1 MGACQF
7 RDGLSCLNPEAGNL
21 NPCVSHPRN
30 AIPLSS
36 SGLDSLAPNMRHKDL
51 HLHLQEIL
59 TNARLMTLL
68 QPVLDLVKG
77 RVMGY
82 EALSRGPSNSPLHAP
97 QALFRVAELHGL
109 QAALDWACVRMALK
123 TFARLNLPGQLF
135 VNLSPG
141 SLLDPTFGPDAF
153 LGALGTAGMAS
164 NRVVIEITENA
175 SALDY
180 GDLRH
185 AVSQLRAA
193 GIEVAIDDL
202 GEGFSSLRLWSELKP
217 AFVKIDK
224 HFISG
229 IHQDPHK
236 IQFVRS
242 IRQLAEG
249 AHSCV
254 IAEGVENPSEL
265 AVLKDLGIRYAQ
277 GYLIGRPSPV
287 PTRLPSREV
296 QVCLQS
302 GTISVFPMLQ
312 ARDSLHMTAGKLV
325 ASAPSVTPQTASHKV
340 LELMMQH
347 SDLHAVAVVDKGIP
361 VGIIHRPALLDRFIS
376 LYGRELHGRKPC
388 SGLMDPEPLIV
399 DKATRMTELSELVVE
414 KGKAAFTQ
422 GFVITSGGLYLGLG
436 SGFDLMREV
445 TEMQIVAARYA
456 NPLTGLPGNVP
467 IQEHMERLL
476 ANEQTFV
483 TAYFDLDQFKP
494 YNDVY
499 GFRRG
504 DDIIQLLARI
514 LRESCNAEL
523 DFAGHIGGDDFVVL
537 FQSLDWE
544 VRCHGML
551 ARFDRECLALFNPE
565 HVEAG
570 GYHSEDRRGAMAFH
584 ALVTLS
590 IGAVLVDPTH
600 FHQYQEVARAA
611 SEAKRMA
618 KHIDGSSLFIDQ
630 RRMPFGRQ
638 LAEEAR
644 AIGPNARTEDVSP
657 TSLSRDLVGQ
667 ATN

>member
-1 MGACQF
+1 M
-7 RDGLSCLNPEAGNL
+7 
-21 NPCVSHPRN
+21 SHDELR
-30 AIPLSS
+30 
-36 SGLDSLAPNMRHKDL
+36 L
-51 HLHLQEIL
+51 HLEHIL
-59 TNARLMTLL
+59 KNVRLMTLL
-68 QPVLDLVKG
+68 QPILDLMEG
-77 RVMGY
+77 QVMGY

-97 QALFRVAELHGL
+97 QSLFRVAEQHGL
-109 QAALDWACVRMALK
+109 LTALDWTCMRMALK
-123 TFARLNLPGQLF
+123 TFARLNLPGRLF

-141 SLLDPTFGPDAF
+141 SLLDASFSPDAM
-153 LGALGTAGMAS
+153 LTALADAGLAS
-164 NRVVIEITENA
+164 NQVVIEITENTA
-175 SALDY
+175 ALDY
-180 GDLRH
+180 GQLRQ
-185 AVSQLRAA
+185 AVSLLRAT

-224 HFISG
+224 HFIAD

-287 PTRLPSREV
+287 PIRLLPREV
-296 QVCLQS
+296 EACLQS
-302 GTISVFPMLQ
+302 GTVSVFPMPRG
-312 ARDSLHMTAGKLV
+312 RDALRVSADNLV
-325 ASAPSVTPQTASHKV
+325 VPAPSVNPTTVSQDV

-347 SDLHAVAVVDKGIP
+347 PDLHAVAVVDDGIP
-361 VGIIHRPALLDRFIS
+361 VGIIHRPALLDRFIT

-388 SGLMDPEPLIV
+388 CDLMDDDPLIV
-399 DKATRMTELSELVVE
+399 DKATRMTELSELVVK

-422 GFVITSGGLYLGLG
+422 GFIITNEGRYLGLG

-445 TEMQIVAARYA
+445 TKMQIVAARYA
-456 NPLTGLPGNVP
+456 NPLSGLPGNVP

-476 ANEQTFV
+476 ANEQTFI
-483 TAYFDLDQFKP
+483 TAYFDLDHFKP

-514 LRESCNAEL
+514 LRESCDLEL
-523 DFAGHIGGDDFVVL
+523 DFIGHIGGDDFVVL

-544 VRCHGML
+544 TRCHSIL
-551 ARFDRECLALFNPE
+551 ARFDRECRALFNPE
-565 HVEAG
+565 HVAAG

-584 ALVTLS
+584 ALVSLS
-590 IGAVLVDPTH
+590 IGVVLVDPAH

-618 KHIDGSSLFIDQ
+618 KRIDGSRLFIDQ
-630 RRMPFGRQ
+630 RRVPFGRR
-638 LAEEAR
+638 LVAEETLR
-644 AIGPNARTEDVSP
+644 AVDCA
-657 TSLSRDLVGQ
+657 
-667 ATN
+667 

>member
-1 MGACQF
+1 
-7 RDGLSCLNPEAGNL
+7 
-21 NPCVSHPRN
+21 
-30 AIPLSS
+30 
-36 SGLDSLAPNMRHKDL
+36 MRV
-51 HLHLQEIL
+51 HLQDIL
-59 TNARLMTLL
+59 ANARLITLL
-68 QPVLDLVKG
+68 QPVLDLVEG
-77 RVMGY
+77 RVMAY
-82 EALSRGPSNSPLHAP
+82 EALTRGPSNSPLHAP
-97 QALFRVAELHGL
+97 QALFRVAEQHGL
-109 QAALDWACVRMALK
+109 MTALDWACVRMALK
-123 TFARLNLPGQLF
+123 SFAQLNLQGRLF

-141 SLLDPTFGPDAF
+141 SLLDASFAPDAV
-153 LGALGTAGMAS
+153 LAALSDAGMAS
-164 NRVVIEITENA
+164 NQVVIEITENA
-175 SALDY
+175 TALDY
-180 GDLRH
+180 GDLRQ
-185 AVSQLRAA
+185 AVSRLRAA

-217 AFVKIDK
+217 AFVNIDK
-224 HFISG
+224 HFIAD

-254 IAEGVENPSEL
+254 IAEGVESPSEL

-287 PTRLPSREV
+287 PIRLPSREV
-296 QVCLQS
+296 QACLQS
-302 GTISVFPMLQ
+302 GTVSVFPMLQ
-312 ARDSLHMTAGKLV
+312 ARDSLHMSAGKLV
-325 ASAPSVTPQTASHKV
+325 ASAPSVTPLTASQKV

-347 SDLHAVAVVDKGIP
+347 PDLHAVAVVEKGIP

-388 SGLMDPEPLIV
+388 RDLMDADPLIV
-399 DKATRMTELSELVVE
+399 DKATRMTELSELVVK

-422 GFVITSGGLYLGLG
+422 GFIITSEGRYLGLG

-467 IQEHMERLL
+467 VQEHLERLL
-476 ANEQTFV
+476 VNEQTFV
-483 TAYFDLDQFKP
+483 TAYFDLDHFKP

-504 DDIIQLLARI
+504 DVIIQLLARI
-514 LRESCNAEL
+514 LHDSCNAEL
-523 DFAGHIGGDDFVVL
+523 DFSGHIGGDDFVVL

-551 ARFDRECLALFNPE
+551 TRFDRECLALFNPE

-570 GYHSEDRRGAMAFH
+570 GYHSEDRRGVMAFH
-584 ALVTLS
+584 ALVSLS
-590 IGAVLVDPTH
+590 IGAVLVDPAH

-611 SEAKRMA
+611 SQAKHMAKR
-618 KHIDGSSLFIDQ
+618 IDGSSLFIDQ

-638 LAEEAR
+638 LVTDESFIGRETR
-644 AIGPNARTEDVSP
+644 AGDSHPLPSHAI
-657 TSLSRDLVGQ
+657 
-667 ATN
+667 

>member
-1 MGACQF
+1 M
-7 RDGLSCLNPEAGNL
+7 
-21 NPCVSHPRN
+21 SHEELR
-30 AIPLSS
+30 
-36 SGLDSLAPNMRHKDL
+36 L
-51 HLHLQEIL
+51 HLHDIL
-59 TNARLMTLL
+59 ANARLMTLL
-68 QPVLDLVKG
+68 QPVLDLVEG

-97 QALFRVAELHGL
+97 QALFRVAESYGL
-109 QAALDWACVRMALK
+109 LSALDWACVRMALK
-123 TFARLNLPGQLF
+123 TFAQLNLSGRLF

-141 SLLDPTFGPDAF
+141 SLLDASFAPDAV
-153 LGALGTAGMAS
+153 LAALTDAGISS
-164 NRVVIEITENA
+164 NQVVIEITENA
-175 SALDY
+175 TALDY
-180 GDLRH
+180 GDLRQ
-185 AVSQLRAA
+185 AVSRLRAG

-224 HFISG
+224 HFIAD

-236 IQFVRS
+236 VQFVRS

-254 IAEGVENPSEL
+254 IAEGVESPSEL

-287 PTRLPSREV
+287 PIRLPPRDV
-296 QVCLQS
+296 LACLQS
-302 GTISVFPMLQ
+302 GKVSVFPMLH
-312 ARDSLHMTAGKLV
+312 ARDGLHVSAGRLVMSAPIVSPMTASQD
-325 ASAPSVTPQTASHKV
+325 A

-347 SDLHAVAVVDKGIP
+347 PDLHALAVVDKGIP
-361 VGIIHRPALLDRFIS
+361 VGILHRPALLDRFIS

-388 SGLMDPEPLIV
+388 RDLMDPDPLIV
-399 DKATRMTELSELVVE
+399 DKATRMTELSELVVK

-422 GFVITSGGLYLGLG
+422 GFVITSEGRYLGLG

-456 NPLTGLPGNVP
+456 NPLSGLPGNVP

-514 LRESCNAEL
+514 LRESCNPEL
-523 DFAGHIGGDDFVVL
+523 DFVGHIGGDDFVVL

-544 VRCHGML
+544 VLCHGML
-551 ARFDRECLALFNPE
+551 ARFDRECRALFNPE

-570 GYHSEDRRGAMAFH
+570 GYRSEDRRGAMAFH

-590 IGAVLVDPTH
+590 IGAVLVDPSN

-611 SEAKRMA
+611 SEAKRVA
-618 KHIDGSSLFIDQ
+618 KRIDGSSLFIDQ
-630 RRMPFGRQ
+630 RRTPFGRQ
-638 LAEEAR
+638 LATEEAMP
-644 AIGPNARTEDVSP
+644 AADC
-657 TSLSRDLVGQ
+657 
-667 ATN
+667 A

>member
-1 MGACQF
+1 M
-7 RDGLSCLNPEAGNL
+7 
-21 NPCVSHPRN
+21 SHEE
-30 AIPLSS
+30 
-36 SGLDSLAPNMRHKDL
+36 MRV
-51 HLHLQEIL
+51 HLQDIL
-59 TNARLMTLL
+59 ANARLVTLL
-68 QPVLDLVKG
+68 QPVLDLVEG
-77 RVMGY
+77 RVMAY
-82 EALSRGPSNSPLHAP
+82 EALTRGPSNSPLHAP
-97 QALFRVAELHGL
+97 QALFRVAEQHGL
-109 QAALDWACVRMALK
+109 LTALDWACVRMALK
-123 TFARLNLPGQLF
+123 TFARLNLQGRLF

-141 SLLDPTFGPDAF
+141 SLLDASFAPDAV
-153 LGALGTAGMAS
+153 LAALGDAGMTS
-164 NRVVIEITENA
+164 NQVVIEITENA
-175 SALDY
+175 TALDY
-180 GDLRH
+180 GDLRQ
-185 AVSQLRAA
+185 AVSRLRAA

-224 HFISG
+224 HFIAD
-229 IHQDPHK
+229 IHRDPHK
-236 IQFVRS
+236 TQFVRS

-254 IAEGVENPSEL
+254 IAEGVESPSEL

-287 PTRLPSREV
+287 PIRLPSREV
-296 QVCLQS
+296 QACLQS
-302 GTISVFPMLQ
+302 GTVSVFPMLQ
-312 ARDSLHMTAGKLV
+312 ARDSLHMSAGKLV
-325 ASAPSVTPQTASHKV
+325 ASAPSVTPLTASQKV

-347 SDLHAVAVVDKGIP
+347 PDLHAVAVVDKGIP

-376 LYGRELHGRKPC
+376 LYARELHGRKPC
-388 SGLMDPEPLIV
+388 RELMDADPLIV
-399 DKATRMTELSELVVE
+399 DKATRMTELSELVVK

-422 GFVITSGGLYLGLG
+422 GFIITSEGRYLGVG

-445 TEMQIVAARYA
+445 SEMQIVAARYA

-476 ANEQTFV
+476 VNEQTFV
-483 TAYFDLDQFKP
+483 TAYFDLDHFKP

-504 DDIIQLLARI
+504 DVIIQLLARI
-514 LRESCNAEL
+514 LHDSCNAEL

-584 ALVTLS
+584 ALVSLS
-590 IGAVLVDPTH
+590 IGAVLVDPAH

-611 SEAKRMA
+611 SEAKHMA
-618 KHIDGSSLFIDQ
+618 KRIDGSSLFINQ

-638 LAEEAR
+638 LVTEGRFIGLETAAR
-644 AIGPNARTEDVSP
+644 DAHPLPSHAI
-657 TSLSRDLVGQ
+657 
-667 ATN
+667 

>member
-1 MGACQF
+1 
-7 RDGLSCLNPEAGNL
+7 
-21 NPCVSHPRN
+21 
-30 AIPLSS
+30 
-36 SGLDSLAPNMRHKDL
+36 MRQ
-51 HLHLQEIL
+51 HLQDIL
-59 TNARLMTLL
+59 ANARLVTLL
-68 QPVLDLVKG
+68 QPVLDLVEG
-77 RVMGY
+77 RVMAY

-97 QALFRVAELHGL
+97 QALFRVAAQQDLL
-109 QAALDWACVRMALK
+109 TALDWACVRMALK
-123 TFARLNLPGQLF
+123 TFAQLNLQGQLF

-141 SLLDPTFGPDAF
+141 SLLDASFAPDAV
-153 LGALGTAGMAS
+153 LAALDDVGMTS
-164 NRVVIEITENA
+164 NQVVIEITENA
-175 SALDY
+175 AALDY
-180 GDLRH
+180 GDLRQ
-185 AVSQLRAA
+185 AVVRLRAA

-224 HFISG
+224 HFIAD

-254 IAEGVENPSEL
+254 IAEGVESPSEL

-287 PTRLPSREV
+287 PIRLPSREV
-296 QVCLQS
+296 QACLQS
-302 GTISVFPMLQ
+302 GTVSVFPMLR
-312 ARDSLHMTAGKLV
+312 ARDSLHMSAGKLV
-325 ASAPSVTPQTASHKV
+325 ASAPSVTPQTASQDA
-340 LELMMQH
+340 LELMMRH
-347 SDLHAVAVVDKGIP
+347 PDLHAIAVVDQGMP
-361 VGIIHRPALLDRFIS
+361 VGIIHRPTLLDRFIS

-388 SGLMDPEPLIV
+388 RELMDADPLIV
-399 DKATRMTELSELVVE
+399 DKATRMTELSELVVN

-422 GFVITSGGLYLGLG
+422 GFIITSEGRYLGLG

-445 TEMQIVAARYA
+445 TEMQIIAARYA
-456 NPLTGLPGNVP
+456 NPLSGLPGNVP

-504 DDIIQLLARI
+504 DVIIQLLARI

-523 DFAGHIGGDDFVVL
+523 DFVGHIGGDDFVVL

-551 ARFDRECLALFNPE
+551 ARFDRECQALFNPD

-570 GYHSEDRRGAMAFH
+570 GYHSEDRRGVMTFH
-584 ALVTLS
+584 ALVSLS
-590 IGAVLVDPTH
+590 IGAVLVDPDY

-611 SEAKRMA
+611 AEAKHMA
-618 KHIDGSSLFIDQ
+618 KRIDGSNLFIDQ
-630 RRMPFGRQ
+630 RKMPFGRR
-638 LAEEAR
+638 LLEETSPNRPDAR
-644 AIGPNARTEDVSP
+644 SEVALPPPSHAI
-657 TSLSRDLVGQ
+657 
-667 ATN
+667 

>member
-1 MGACQF
+1 MACL
-7 RDGLSCLNPEAGNL
+7 R
-21 NPCVSHPRN
+21 RW
-30 AIPLSS
+30 
-36 SGLDSLAPNMRHKDL
+36 
-51 HLHLQEIL
+51 
-59 TNARLMTLL
+59 T
-68 QPVLDLVKG
+68 
-77 RVMGY
+77 
-82 EALSRGPSNSPLHAP
+82 GP
-97 QALFRVAELHGL
+97 
-109 QAALDWACVRMALK
+109 ACAWRCK

-141 SLLDPTFGPDAF
+141 SLLDPAFAPDAV
-153 LGALGTAGMAS
+153 LDALTES
-164 NRVVIEITENA
+164 RHRQQQVVIEITENA

-180 GDLRH
+180 GELRQ
-185 AVSQLRAA
+185 AVSRLRAA

-224 HFISG
+224 HFIAD

-287 PTRLPSREV
+287 PIRLPPREV
-296 QVCLQS
+296 QACLQS
-302 GTISVFPMLQ
+302 GMVSVFPMLHGARRPARVGWQ
-312 ARDSLHMTAGKLV
+312 AGAVRAHRHVRMTA
-325 ASAPSVTPQTASHKV
+325 SQDV

-347 SDLHAVAVVDKGIP
+347 PDLHAVAVVDKGIP

-388 SGLMDPEPLIV
+388 RDLMDADPLIV
-399 DKATRMTELSELVVE
+399 DKATRMTELSELVVK

-422 GFVITSGGLYLGLG
+422 GFVITSEGRYLGLG

-514 LRESCNAEL
+514 LRESCNPEL
-523 DFAGHIGGDDFVVL
+523 DFIGHIGGDDFVVL

-544 VRCHGML
+544 VRCHGIL

-570 GYHSEDRRGAMAFH
+570 GYRSEDRRGAMAFH

-590 IGAVLVDPTH
+590 IGAVLVDPSN

-618 KHIDGSSLFIDQ
+618 KRIDGSSLFIDQ
-630 RRMPFGRQ
+630 RRTPFGRQ
-638 LAEEAR
+638 LATEEAMP
-644 AIGPNARTEDVSP
+644 AADC
-657 TSLSRDLVGQ
+657 
-667 ATN
+667 A

>member
-1 MGACQF
+1 MLHAYRF
-7 RDGLSCLNPEAGNL
+7 RFRVPL
-21 NPCVSHPRN
+21 
-30 AIPLSS
+30 PLSMS
-36 SGLDSLAPNMRHKDL
+36 HDELR
-51 HLHLQEIL
+51 LQLEHIL
-59 TNARLMTLL
+59 KNSRLMTLL
-68 QPVLDLVKG
+68 QPVFDLVEG

-97 QALFRVAELHGL
+97 QALFRVAEQHGL
-109 QAALDWACVRMALK
+109 LSALDWACVRMAFK
-123 TFARLNLPGQLF
+123 TFSQLKLPGRLF

-141 SLLDPTFGPDAF
+141 SLLDAGFSPDAM
-153 LGALGTAGMAS
+153 LAALDRVGLTS
-164 NRVVIEITENA
+164 TRVVIEITEN
-175 SALDY
+175 SATLDY
-180 GDLRH
+180 ADLRQ
-185 AVSQLRAA
+185 AVSRLRAA

-217 AFVKIDK
+217 DFVKIDK
-224 HFISG
+224 HFIAD

-254 IAEGVENPSEL
+254 IAEGVESPSEL
-265 AVLKDLGIRYAQ
+265 AVLKDLGIRYVQ

-287 PTRLPSREV
+287 PARLPPREV
-296 QVCLQS
+296 QACLQS
-302 GTISVFPMLQ
+302 GKVSVFPMLH
-312 ARDSLHMTAGKLV
+312 ARDGLRVSADRLVISAPFVSPMTASQD
-325 ASAPSVTPQTASHKV
+325 A

-347 SDLHAVAVVDKGIP
+347 PDLHAVAVVDKGIP
-361 VGIIHRPALLDRFIS
+361 VGILHRPALLDRFIS
-376 LYGRELHGRKPC
+376 LYARELHGRKPC
-388 SGLMDPEPLIV
+388 RDLMDADPLIV
-399 DKATRMTELSELVVE
+399 DKATRMNELSELVVK
-414 KGKAAFTQ
+414 KGKTAFTQ
-422 GFVITSGGLYLGLG
+422 GFVITTEGRYLGLG

-445 TEMQIVAARYA
+445 TEMQLVAARYA
-456 NPLTGLPGNVP
+456 NPLSGLPGNVP

-476 ANEQTFV
+476 INERTFV
-483 TAYFDLDQFKP
+483 TAYFDLDHFKP

-504 DDIIQLLARI
+504 DDIIQLMARI

-523 DFAGHIGGDDFVVL
+523 DFIGHIGGDDFVVL

-565 HVEAG
+565 HVDAG

-584 ALVTLS
+584 ALVSLS
-590 IGAVLVDPTH
+590 IGAVLVDPAH

-611 SEAKRMA
+611 SEAKHMA
-618 KHIDGSSLFIDQ
+618 KRIDGSSLFIDQ
-630 RRMPFGRQ
+630 RRMPFGRTLAAEEEQQQ
-638 LAEEAR
+638 LAA
-644 AIGPNARTEDVSP
+644 
-657 TSLSRDLVGQ
+657 L
-667 ATN
+667 

>member
-1 MGACQF
+1 M
-7 RDGLSCLNPEAGNL
+7 
-21 NPCVSHPRN
+21 SHEE
-30 AIPLSS
+30 
-36 SGLDSLAPNMRHKDL
+36 MRV
-51 HLHLQEIL
+51 HLQDIL
-59 TNARLMTLL
+59 ANARLITLL
-68 QPVLDLVKG
+68 QPVLDLVEG
-77 RVMGY
+77 RVMAY
-82 EALSRGPSNSPLHAP
+82 EALTRGPSNSPLHAP
-97 QALFRVAELHGL
+97 QALFRVAEQHGL
-109 QAALDWACVRMALK
+109 MTALDWACVRMAFK
-123 TFARLNLPGQLF
+123 TFAQLNLQGRLF

-141 SLLDPTFGPDAF
+141 SLLDASFAPDAV
-153 LGALGTAGMAS
+153 LAALGDAGMAS
-164 NRVVIEITENA
+164 NQVVIEITENA
-175 SALDY
+175 TALDY
-180 GDLRH
+180 GDLRQ
-185 AVSQLRAA
+185 AVSRLRAA

-224 HFISG
+224 HFIAD

-254 IAEGVENPSEL
+254 IAEGVESPSEL

-287 PTRLPSREV
+287 PIRLPSREV
-296 QVCLQS
+296 QACLQS
-302 GTISVFPMLQ
+302 GTVSVFPMLR
-312 ARDSLHMTAGKLV
+312 ARDSLHMSAGKLV
-325 ASAPSVTPQTASHKV
+325 ASAPSVTPLTASQKV

-347 SDLHAVAVVDKGIP
+347 PDLHAVAVVDKGIP

-388 SGLMDPEPLIV
+388 RELMDADPLIV
-399 DKATRMTELSELVVE
+399 DKATRMTELSELVVK

-422 GFVITSGGLYLGLG
+422 GFIITSEGRYLGLG

-467 IQEHMERLL
+467 VQEHLERLL
-476 ANEQTFV
+476 VNEQTFV
-483 TAYFDLDQFKP
+483 TAYFDLDHFKP

-504 DDIIQLLARI
+504 DVIIQLLARI
-514 LRESCNAEL
+514 LHDSCNAEL

-551 ARFDRECLALFNPE
+551 TRFDRECLALFNSE

-570 GYHSEDRRGAMAFH
+570 GYHSEDRRGVMAFH
-584 ALVTLS
+584 ALVSLS
-590 IGAVLVDPTH
+590 IGAVLVDPAH

-611 SEAKRMA
+611 SQAKHMAKR
-618 KHIDGSSLFIDQ
+618 IDGSSLFIDQ

-638 LAEEAR
+638 LVTEESFIGRETPAR
-644 AIGPNARTEDVSP
+644 DSHPLPSHAI
-657 TSLSRDLVGQ
+657 
-667 ATN
+667 

>member
-1 MGACQF
+1 MSQEEMCQ
-7 RDGLSCLNPEAGNL
+7 
-21 NPCVSHPRN
+21 
-30 AIPLSS
+30 
-36 SGLDSLAPNMRHKDL
+36 
-51 HLHLQEIL
+51 HLQDIL
-59 TNARLMTLL
+59 ANARLMTLL
-68 QPVLDLVKG
+68 QPILDMVEG

-97 QALFRVAELHGL
+97 QALFRVAEQHGL
-109 QAALDWACVRMALK
+109 LTALDWACVRMALK
-123 TFARLNLPGQLF
+123 TFARLNLAGRLF

-141 SLLDPTFGPDAF
+141 SLLDASFAPDMLLAELNHFG
-153 LGALGTAGMAS
+153 LAGS
-164 NRVVIEITENA
+164 QIVIEITENA
-175 SALDY
+175 TSLDY
-180 GDLRH
+180 EDLRQ
-185 AVSQLRAA
+185 AASRLRAA

-224 HFISG
+224 HFIAD

-242 IRQLAEG
+242 IRQMAEG

-254 IAEGVENPSEL
+254 IAEGVENQSEL

-287 PTRLPSREV
+287 PVRLLPREV
-296 QVCLQS
+296 MACLES
-302 GTISVFPMLQ
+302 GTVSVFPMPQ
-312 ARDSLHMTAGKLV
+312 ARDSHHISAGKLV
-325 ASAPSVTPQTASHKV
+325 ASAPAVTPLTASQDV
-340 LELMMQH
+340 LDLMMKH
-347 SDLHAVAVVDKGIP
+347 PDLHAVAVVDNGIP

-376 LYGRELHGRKPC
+376 LYARELHGRKPC
-388 SGLMDPEPLIV
+388 RDLMDANPLVV
-399 DKATRMTELSELVVE
+399 DKATRMTELSELVVN

-422 GFVITSGGLYLGLG
+422 GFVITSEGRYLGMG

-476 ANEQTFV
+476 VNEQSFV
-483 TAYFDLDQFKP
+483 TAYFDLDHFKP

-504 DDIIQLLARI
+504 DVIIQLLARI

-523 DFAGHIGGDDFVVL
+523 DFIGHIGGDDFVVL

-544 VRCHGML
+544 IRCHGML
-551 ARFDRECLALFNPE
+551 SRFDRECLALFKPE
-565 HVEAG
+565 HAKAG
-570 GYHSEDRRGAMAFH
+570 GYYSEDRRGAMAFH
-584 ALVTLS
+584 ALTSLS
-590 IGAVLVDPTH
+590 IGAVLVDPAH

-611 SEAKRMA
+611 SEAKHIA
-618 KHIDGSSLFIDQ
+618 KRIDSSNLFIDQ

-638 LAEEAR
+638 LVDEAR
-644 AIGPNARTEDVSP
+644 AIGQDEPAEESAAEERNCQPLAQAA
-657 TSLSRDLVGQ
+657 SL
-667 ATN
+667 APAI

>member
-1 MGACQF
+1 
-7 RDGLSCLNPEAGNL
+7 
-21 NPCVSHPRN
+21 
-30 AIPLSS
+30 
-36 SGLDSLAPNMRHKDL
+36 MRQ
-51 HLHLQEIL
+51 HLQDIL
-59 TNARLMTLL
+59 ANARLVTLL
-68 QPVLDLVKG
+68 QPVLDLVEG
-77 RVMGY
+77 RVMAY

-97 QALFRVAELHGL
+97 QALFRVAAQHGL
-109 QAALDWACVRMALK
+109 LTALDWACVRMALK
-123 TFARLNLPGQLF
+123 TFARLNLPGRLF

-141 SLLDPTFGPDAF
+141 SLLDASFAP
-153 LGALGTAGMAS
+153 GAVLAALDEVGMTS
-164 NRVVIEITENA
+164 NQVVIEITENA
-175 SALDY
+175 AALDY
-180 GDLRH
+180 GDLRQ
-185 AVSQLRAA
+185 AVARLRAA

-224 HFISG
+224 HFIAD

-242 IRQLAEG
+242 IRQMAEG

-254 IAEGVENPSEL
+254 IAEGVESPSEL

-287 PTRLPSREV
+287 PIRLPSREV
-296 QVCLQS
+296 QACLQS
-302 GTISVFPMLQ
+302 GTVSVFPMLQ
-312 ARDSLHMTAGKLV
+312 ARDSLHVSAGKLV
-325 ASAPSVTPQTASHKV
+325 ASAPSVTPQTASQDV
-340 LELMMQH
+340 LELMMRH
-347 SDLHAVAVVDKGIP
+347 PDLHAIAVVNQGIP
-361 VGIIHRPALLDRFIS
+361 VGIIHRPTLLDRFIS
-376 LYGRELHGRKPC
+376 LYARELYGRKPC
-388 SGLMDPEPLIV
+388 SDLMDADPLIV
-399 DKATRMTELSELVVE
+399 DKATRMTELSELVVN

-422 GFVITSGGLYLGLG
+422 GFVITSEGRYLGLG

-445 TEMQIVAARYA
+445 TEMQIIAARYA
-456 NPLTGLPGNVP
+456 NPLSGLPGNVP

-504 DDIIQLLARI
+504 DVIIQLLARI

-523 DFAGHIGGDDFVVL
+523 DFVGHIGGDDFVVL

-551 ARFDRECLALFNPE
+551 ARFDRESQALFNPD

-570 GYHSEDRRGAMAFH
+570 GYHSEDRRGVMAFH
-584 ALVTLS
+584 ALVSLS
-590 IGAVLVDPTH
+590 IGAVLVDPDH

-611 SEAKRMA
+611 AEAKHMA
-618 KHIDGSSLFIDQ
+618 KRIEGSNLFIDQ
-630 RRMPFGRQ
+630 RKMPFGRR
-638 LAEEAR
+638 LLEE
-644 AIGPNARTEDVSP
+644 
-657 TSLSRDLVGQ
+657 TSLIRPDVRSEVASPPLSH
-667 ATN
+667 AI

>member
-1 MGACQF
+1 M
-7 RDGLSCLNPEAGNL
+7 SPSM
-21 NPCVSHPRN
+21 SHDELRVH
-30 AIPLSS
+30 
-36 SGLDSLAPNMRHKDL
+36 LDH
-51 HLHLQEIL
+51 IL
-59 TNARLMTLL
+59 DKARLLTLL
-68 QPVLDLVKG
+68 QPVLDLANG

-97 QALFRVAELHGL
+97 QAMFRVAEQHGL
-109 QAALDWACVRMALK
+109 LTALDWACIHMSLK
-123 TFARLNLPGQLF
+123 TFAQLKLPGRLF

-141 SLLDPTFGPDAF
+141 SLLDATFAPESVLA
-153 LGALGTAGMAS
+153 ALSDVGLS
-164 NRVVIEITENA
+164 SSQVVIEITENA
-175 SALDY
+175 TALDY
-180 GDLRH
+180 AFLRK
-185 AVSQLRAA
+185 AVAGLRAI
-193 GIEVAIDDL
+193 GIEVAMDDL

-224 HFISG
+224 HFIAG

-242 IRQLAEG
+242 IRMLAEG

-254 IAEGVENPSEL
+254 IAEGVESPSEL

-287 PTRLPSREV
+287 PIRLLSREV
-296 QVCLQS
+296 EACLQS
-302 GTISVFPMLQ
+302 GIVSVFPMLQ
-312 ARDSLHMTAGKLV
+312 ARDGLHVSADRLV
-325 ASAPSVTPQTASHKV
+325 VSAPSVHPSTSSEDV
-340 LELMMQH
+340 LELMMQYPE
-347 SDLHAVAVVDKGIP
+347 LHAVAVVDEEIP
-361 VGIIHRPALLDRFIS
+361 VGIIHRPALLDRFIG

-388 SGLMDPEPLIV
+388 RDMMDTDPLIV
-399 DKATRMTELSELVVE
+399 DKATRMTELSELVVK

-422 GFVITSGGLYLGLG
+422 GFIITTEGRYLGLG

-456 NPLTGLPGNVP
+456 NPLSGLPGNVP
-467 IQEHMERLL
+467 IQEHLERLL
-476 ANEQTFV
+476 VNEQTFV

-514 LRESCNAEL
+514 LRDSCNPEL
-523 DFAGHIGGDDFVVL
+523 DFVGHIGGDDFVVL

-544 VRCHGML
+544 IRCHGML
-551 ARFDRECLALFNPE
+551 ARFDRECRALFNPE

-570 GYHSEDRRGAMAFH
+570 GYRSEDRRGVMAFH

-590 IGAVLVDPTH
+590 IGAVLVDPSNYH
-600 FHQYQEVARAA
+600 HYQEVARAA

-618 KHIDGSSLFIDQ
+618 KRIDGSSLFIDQ
-630 RRMPFGRQ
+630 RRMPFGRRLVTQ
-638 LAEEAR
+638 TPAAGTSTASEEL
-644 AIGPNARTEDVSP
+644 
-657 TSLSRDLVGQ
+657 TS
-667 ATN
+667 A